1 MNRKRCKATDSSHDM
16 GANKGVVPMPH
27 FGPNTSYTNFDL
39 IRGRVDTAMAHHG
52 IPSEDL
58 WCLARTGRA
67 PPFDHIDAHNML
79 FPSDPDSCLSQF
91 LTDPS
96 GNAFEVKWYLDFG
109 EMFHHSGEVGVGGLM
124 IDNSLVPEHFP
135 PAVRALMQQRVRK
148 GDAVGRDAEKRSG

>member
-1 MNRKRCKATDSSHDM
+1 
-16 GANKGVVPMPH
+16 MP
-27 FGPNTSYTNFDL
+27 S
-39 IRGRVDTAMAHHG
+39 TA
-52 IPSEDL
+52 
-58 WCLARTGRA
+58 
-67 PPFDHIDAHNML
+67 
-79 FPSDPDSCLSQF
+79 DPDSGLSQF